1 MIGDPIRFG
10 VQAGP
15 DSGSTAWLD
24 LAAKAEDLGF
34 DALYVADHI
43 GVAVSPFV
51 ALAAAAAVT
60 STLRLGTYVV
70 NCGVRD
76 PLSIASDAATLDQ
89 LSDGRVVLG
98 LGAGHTPAEWTMSG
112 RAYPSAAQ
120 RVGRLAET
128 VEAVEAL
135 LRGATVTSHGGYFEL
150 DEAVL
155 AQPRP
160 VQERIPILVGGNGPA
175 LLQFAGR
182 TADVVGL
189 TGLGR
194 TLPDGHRHEVDWR
207 RDAIDER
214 VALVRTG
221 RGGTRHAPGAR
232 PRSCSTSRSP
242 STTTATTRP
251 TRCAQMAPGM
261 TAADVVTAPY
271 TLVGSVEQIL
281 EELVGHRERWGITS
295 YVVRTPAIDLVAP
308 IIEQLRTL

>member
-1 MIGDPIRFG
+1 MSGEPIRFG

-15 DSGSTAWLD
+15 ESGSAAWLD

-34 DALYVADHI
+34 DALYVADHV
-43 GVAVSPFV
+43 GVVVSPFV

-70 NCGVRD
+70 NCGLRD

-89 LSDGRVVLG
+89 LADGRVVLG

-135 LRGATVTSHGGYFEL
+135 LRGDTVTFRGGYVEL

-155 AQPRP
+155 AEPRP
-160 VQERIPILVGGNGPA
+160 VQDRIPLLVGGNGPA
-175 LLQFAGR
+175 LLRLAGR

-207 RDAIDER
+207 RDAIDAR
-214 VALVRTG
+214 VALVRAAAGG
-221 RGGTRHAPGAR
+221 RAAGPILDALVQHVEITEHDHRDAA
-232 PRSCSTSRSP
+232 
-242 STTTATTRP
+242 AE
-251 TRCAQMAPGM
+251 RCAQMAPGM

-271 TLVGSVEQIL
+271 ALVGSVDQIV
-281 EELVGHRERWGITS
+281 EELVAHRERWGITS
-295 YVVRTPAIDLVAP
+295 YVVRAPAIDLVAP
-308 IIEQLRTL
+308 IIEQLRNL